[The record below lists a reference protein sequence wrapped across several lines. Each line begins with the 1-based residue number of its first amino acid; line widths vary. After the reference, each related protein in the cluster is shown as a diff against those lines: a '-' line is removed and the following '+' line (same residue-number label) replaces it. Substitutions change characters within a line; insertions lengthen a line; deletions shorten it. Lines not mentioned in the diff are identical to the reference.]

1 MAMRVSGINSGLD
14 TDSIVQELV
23 SAYNTKTEKY
33 QKEQTKLSWKQEIW
47 KGLNTKVYSLYN
59 NVGKLR
65 FSSAYSTKKTTSS
78 DTTKATVSASSNAVN
93 GTQKLHVLATAQSGY
108 LTGGKLSLREEVTDA
123 DGTTKLQDVKGA
135 VKAETKLSELGF
147 TGDEA
152 SLNINTTDEDGNA
165 VTKTVSLTKDSTI
178 QDVVNALKDNGLN
191 ASFDANNGRIFV
203 SSKNTGKAA
212 DFSLSS
218 ATTKLVEK
226 KDADGNVIKDSNGKP
241 EMESVTL
248 SGEEQVASKKL
259 IGLLGLDTDSS
270 NTYGNKAAK
279 IDGRDAVIALNGVK
293 YTNTTN
299 DFAINGLNI
308 SVNGVTDDV
317 ADPDSTDLSS
327 LNDSTAISI
336 NTTTDSQ
343 GIYDTVKDFL
353 TEYNNIINE
362 ITKLY
367 NADSAGSYEPLT
379 DDEKDKMSDTEI
391 EKWETK
397 IKDSLLR
404 RDSSLS
410 SVMNTMMTSMSQPIE
425 INGKSYSLSSFGIQ
439 TLGYLNAAENEQNAY
454 HIDGDEDD
462 ENTSGNQ
469 DKLMAAITS
478 DPDTVIEFMKQ
489 LSTNLYKSIDDQM
502 QSNDLRSRYK
512 IYNDKEMDK
521 QYRNLTK
528 TIKEWES
535 KVSDKEDYYYK
546 QFSNMETALAK
557 LQSQTSSIYIRHV
570 CLLHWIL
577 PIIQFFDLL
586 LLLPDLLIPRLHLL
600 FKFVHLYCQH
610 Q

>member
-65 FSSAYSTKKTTSS
+65 FSSAYNTKKTTSS
-78 DTTKATVSASSNAVN
+78 DTTKATVTASSSAGN

-108 LTGGKLSLREEVTDA
+108 LTGGKLSLREEVTDT
-123 DGTTKLQDVKGA
+123 DGTTKLKDVKGT
-135 VKAETKLSELGF
+135 VKAETKLSEIGF

-152 SLNINTTDEDGNA
+152 SLNINTTDEEGNA

-203 SSKNTGKAA
+203 SSKSTGKAA
-212 DFSLSS
+212 DFSLVS
-218 ATTKLVEK
+218 ATTKFVEK

-241 EMESVTL
+241 TMESVAL
-248 SGEEQVASKKL
+248 SAEEQAASKKL

-270 NTYGNKAAK
+270 NAYGDKAAK
-279 IDGRDAVIALNGVK
+279 INGRDAVIVLNGVK

-317 ADPDSTDLSS
+317 ADPDSDACLSG
-327 LNDSTAISI
+327 LNDSTAVSI

-404 RDSSLS
+404 RDNSLS
-410 SVMNTMMTSMSQPIE
+410 SVMNAMMTSMSQSIE

-439 TLGYLNAAENEQNAY
+439 TLGFLNAAENEQNAY
-454 HIDGDEDD
+454 HINGDEDD
-462 ENTSGNQ
+462 ENTSGKE

-489 LSTNLYKSIDDQM
+489 LTTNLYKSIDDQM

-521 QYRNLTK
+521 QYTNLTK

-557 LQSQTSSIYIRHV
+557 LQSQTSSISSM
-570 CLLHWIL
+570 LGN
-577 PIIQFFDLL
+577 
-586 LLLPDLLIPRLHLL
+586 
-600 FKFVHLYCQH
+600 
-610 Q
+610 

>member
-108 LTGGKLSLREEVTDA
+108 LTGGKLSLREEVTDT

-165 VTKTVSLTKDSTI
+165 VTKTVSLTKDSTV

-270 NTYGNKAAK
+270 NAYGNKAAK
-279 IDGRDAVIALNGVK
+279 IDGRDAVIVLNGVK

-462 ENTSGNQ
+462 ENTSGKQ

-521 QYRNLTK
+521 QYTNLTK

-557 LQSQTSSIYIRHV
+557 LQSQTSSISSM
-570 CLLHWIL
+570 LGN
-577 PIIQFFDLL
+577 
-586 LLLPDLLIPRLHLL
+586 
-600 FKFVHLYCQH
+600 
-610 Q
+610 

>member
-165 VTKTVSLTKDSTI
+165 VTKTVSLTKDSTV

-259 IGLLGLDTDSS
+259 IGLLGLNTDSS

-279 IDGRDAVIALNGVK
+279 IDGRDAVIVLNGVK

-439 TLGYLNAAENEQNAY
+439 TLGYLNVAENEQNAY

-462 ENTSGNQ
+462 ENTSGKQ

-521 QYRNLTK
+521 QYTNLTK

-557 LQSQTSSIYIRHV
+557 LQSQTSSISSM
-570 CLLHWIL
+570 LGN
-577 PIIQFFDLL
+577 
-586 LLLPDLLIPRLHLL
+586 
-600 FKFVHLYCQH
+600 
-610 Q
+610 

>member
-241 EMESVTL
+241 EMESVAL

-279 IDGRDAVIALNGVK
+279 IDGRDAVIVLNGVK

-462 ENTSGNQ
+462 ENTSGKQ

-521 QYRNLTK
+521 QYTNLTK

-557 LQSQTSSIYIRHV
+557 LQSQTSSISSM
-570 CLLHWIL
+570 LGN
-577 PIIQFFDLL
+577 
-586 LLLPDLLIPRLHLL
+586 
-600 FKFVHLYCQH
+600 
-610 Q
+610 

>member
-108 LTGGKLSLREEVTDA
+108 LTGGKLSLREEVTDT
-123 DGTTKLQDVKGA
+123 DGTTKLQDVKGT
-135 VKAETKLSELGF
+135 VKAETKLSEIGF

-152 SLNINTTDEDGNA
+152 SLNINTTDEEGNA

-248 SGEEQVASKKL
+248 SGEEQAASKKL

-270 NTYGNKAAK
+270 NIYGNKAAK

-327 LNDSTAISI
+327 LNDSTAITI
-336 NTTTDSQ
+336 NTATDSQ

-410 SVMNTMMTSMSQPIE
+410 SVMNAMMTSMSQPIE

-439 TLGYLNAAENEQNAY
+439 TLGFLNAAENEQNAY

-521 QYRNLTK
+521 QYTNLTK

-557 LQSQTSSIYIRHV
+557 LQSQTSSISSM
-570 CLLHWIL
+570 LGS
-577 PIIQFFDLL
+577 
-586 LLLPDLLIPRLHLL
+586 
-600 FKFVHLYCQH
+600 
-610 Q
+610 

>member
-65 FSSAYSTKKTTSS
+65 FSSAYNTKKTTSS
-78 DTTKATVSASSNAVN
+78 DTTKATVTASSSAVN

-123 DGTTKLQDVKGA
+123 DGTTKLKDVKGT
-135 VKAETKLSELGF
+135 VKAETKLSEIGF

-152 SLNINTTDEDGNA
+152 SLNINTTDEEGNA
-165 VTKTVSLTKDSTI
+165 VAKTVSLTKDSTI

-203 SSKNTGKAA
+203 SSKSTGKAA
-212 DFSLSS
+212 DFSLVS
-218 ATTKLVEK
+218 ATTKFVEK

-241 EMESVTL
+241 TMESVAL
-248 SGEEQVASKKL
+248 SAEEQAASKKL

-270 NTYGNKAAK
+270 NAYGDKAAK
-279 IDGRDAVIALNGVK
+279 INGRDAVIVLNGVK

-317 ADPDSTDLSS
+317 ADPDSDACLSG
-327 LNDSTAISI
+327 LNDSTAVSI

-404 RDSSLS
+404 RDNSLS
-410 SVMNTMMTSMSQPIE
+410 SVMNAMMTSMSQSIE

-439 TLGYLNAAENEQNAY
+439 TLGFLNAAENEQNAY
-454 HIDGDEDD
+454 HINGDEDD
-462 ENTSGNQ
+462 ENTSGKE

-489 LSTNLYKSIDDQM
+489 LTTNLYKSIDDQM

-521 QYRNLTK
+521 QYTNLTK

-557 LQSQTSSIYIRHV
+557 LQSQTSSISSM
-570 CLLHWIL
+570 LGN
-577 PIIQFFDLL
+577 
-586 LLLPDLLIPRLHLL
+586 
-600 FKFVHLYCQH
+600 
-610 Q
+610 

>member
-65 FSSAYSTKKTTSS
+65 FSSAYNTKKTTSS
-78 DTTKATVSASSNAVN
+78 DTTKATVTASSSAVN

-108 LTGGKLSLREEVTDA
+108 LTGGKLSLREEVTDT
-123 DGTTKLQDVKGA
+123 DGTTKLKDVKGT
-135 VKAETKLSELGF
+135 VKAETKLSEIGF

-152 SLNINTTDEDGNA
+152 SLNINTTDEEGNA

-203 SSKNTGKAA
+203 SSKSTGKAA
-212 DFSLSS
+212 DFSLVS
-218 ATTKLVEK
+218 ATTKFVEK

-241 EMESVTL
+241 TMESVAL
-248 SGEEQVASKKL
+248 SAEEQAASKKL

-270 NTYGNKAAK
+270 NAYGDKAAK
-279 IDGRDAVIALNGVK
+279 INGRDAVIVLNGVK

-299 DFAINGLNI
+299 DFSINGLNI

-317 ADPDSTDLSS
+317 ADPDSDACLSG
-327 LNDSTAISI
+327 LNDSTAVSI

-404 RDSSLS
+404 RDNSLS
-410 SVMNTMMTSMSQPIE
+410 SVMNAMMTSMSQSIE

-439 TLGYLNAAENEQNAY
+439 TLGFLNAAENEQNAY
-454 HIDGDEDD
+454 HINGDEDD
-462 ENTSGNQ
+462 ENTSGKE

-489 LSTNLYKSIDDQM
+489 LTTNLYKSIDDQM

-521 QYRNLTK
+521 QYTNLTK

-557 LQSQTSSIYIRHV
+557 LQSQTSSISSM
-570 CLLHWIL
+570 LGN
-577 PIIQFFDLL
+577 
-586 LLLPDLLIPRLHLL
+586 
-600 FKFVHLYCQH
+600 
-610 Q
+610 

>member
-279 IDGRDAVIALNGVK
+279 IDGRDAVIVLNGVK

-462 ENTSGNQ
+462 ENTSGKQ

-521 QYRNLTK
+521 QYTNLTK

-557 LQSQTSSIYIRHV
+557 LQSQTSSISSM
-570 CLLHWIL
+570 LGN
-577 PIIQFFDLL
+577 
-586 LLLPDLLIPRLHLL
+586 
-600 FKFVHLYCQH
+600 
-610 Q
+610 

>member
-33 QKEQTKLSWKQEIW
+33 QKEQTKLSWKQVIW

-108 LTGGKLSLREEVTDA
+108 LTGGKLSLREEVTDT
-123 DGTTKLQDVKGA
+123 DGTTKLQDVKGT
-135 VKAETKLSELGF
+135 VKAETKLSEIGF

-152 SLNINTTDEDGNA
+152 SLNINTTDEEGNA

-241 EMESVTL
+241 EMESVAL
-248 SGEEQVASKKL
+248 SAEEQAASKKL

-270 NTYGNKAAK
+270 NIYGNKAAK

-327 LNDSTAISI
+327 LNDSTAITI
-336 NTTTDSQ
+336 NTATDSQ

-410 SVMNTMMTSMSQPIE
+410 SVMNAMMTSMSQPIE

-439 TLGYLNAAENEQNAY
+439 TLGFLNAAENEQNAY

-462 ENTSGNQ
+462 ENTSGND

-521 QYRNLTK
+521 QYTNLTK

-557 LQSQTSSIYIRHV
+557 LQSQTSSISSM
-570 CLLHWIL
+570 LGS
-577 PIIQFFDLL
+577 
-586 LLLPDLLIPRLHLL
+586 
-600 FKFVHLYCQH
+600 
-610 Q
+610 

>member
-165 VTKTVSLTKDSTI
+165 VTKTVSLTKGSTI

-367 NADSAGSYEPLT
+367 NADSAGSYEPLA

-439 TLGYLNAAENEQNAY
+439 TLGYLNTAENEQNAY

-521 QYRNLTK
+521 QYTNLTK

-557 LQSQTSSIYIRHV
+557 LQSQTSSISSM
-570 CLLHWIL
+570 LGN
-577 PIIQFFDLL
+577 
-586 LLLPDLLIPRLHLL
+586 
-600 FKFVHLYCQH
+600 
-610 Q
+610 

>member
-78 DTTKATVSASSNAVN
+78 DTTKATVSASNNAVN

-108 LTGGKLSLREEVTDA
+108 LTGGKLSLREEVIDA

-521 QYRNLTK
+521 QYKNLTK

-535 KVSDKEDYYYK
+535 KVSDKEEYYYK

-557 LQSQTSSIYIRHV
+557 LQSQTSSISSM
-570 CLLHWIL
+570 LGN
-577 PIIQFFDLL
+577 
-586 LLLPDLLIPRLHLL
+586 
-600 FKFVHLYCQH
+600 
-610 Q
+610 

>member
-108 LTGGKLSLREEVTDA
+108 LTGGKLSLREEVTDT
-123 DGTTKLQDVKGA
+123 DGTTKLQDVKGT
-135 VKAETKLSELGF
+135 VKAETKLSEIGF

-152 SLNINTTDEDGNA
+152 SLNINTTDEEGNA

-241 EMESVTL
+241 EMESVAL
-248 SGEEQVASKKL
+248 SAEEQVASKKL

-410 SVMNTMMTSMSQPIE
+410 SVMNAMMTSMSQPIE

-439 TLGYLNAAENEQNAY
+439 TLGFLNAAENEQNAY

-521 QYRNLTK
+521 QYTNLTK

-557 LQSQTSSIYIRHV
+557 LQSQTSSISSM
-570 CLLHWIL
+570 LGN
-577 PIIQFFDLL
+577 
-586 LLLPDLLIPRLHLL
+586 
-600 FKFVHLYCQH
+600 
-610 Q
+610 

>member
-78 DTTKATVSASSNAVN
+78 DTTKATVSASNNAVN

-439 TLGYLNAAENEQNAY
+439 TLGYLNTAENEQNAY

-557 LQSQTSSIYIRHV
+557 LQSQTSSISSM
-570 CLLHWIL
+570 LGN
-577 PIIQFFDLL
+577 
-586 LLLPDLLIPRLHLL
+586 
-600 FKFVHLYCQH
+600 
-610 Q
+610 

>member
-367 NADSAGSYEPLT
+367 NADSARSYEPLT

-439 TLGYLNAAENEQNAY
+439 TLGYLNEAENEQNAY

-521 QYRNLTK
+521 QYKNLTK

-557 LQSQTSSIYIRHV
+557 LQSQTSSISSM
-570 CLLHWIL
+570 LGN
-577 PIIQFFDLL
+577 
-586 LLLPDLLIPRLHLL
+586 
-600 FKFVHLYCQH
+600 
-610 Q
+610 

>member
-108 LTGGKLSLREEVTDA
+108 LTGGKLSLREEVTDT
-123 DGTTKLQDVKGA
+123 DGTTKLQDVKGT
-135 VKAETKLSELGF
+135 VKAETKLSEIGF

-152 SLNINTTDEDGNA
+152 SLNINTTDEEGNA

-241 EMESVTL
+241 EMESVAL
-248 SGEEQVASKKL
+248 SAEEQAASKKL

-317 ADPDSTDLSS
+317 ADPDSTDLSN

-343 GIYDTVKDFL
+343 GIYDTVKNFL

-410 SVMNTMMTSMSQPIE
+410 SVMNAMMTSMSQPIE

-439 TLGYLNAAENEQNAY
+439 TLGFLNAAENEQNAY

-521 QYRNLTK
+521 QYTNLTK

-557 LQSQTSSIYIRHV
+557 LQSQTSSISSM
-570 CLLHWIL
+570 LGS
-577 PIIQFFDLL
+577 
-586 LLLPDLLIPRLHLL
+586 
-600 FKFVHLYCQH
+600 
-610 Q
+610 

>member
-65 FSSAYSTKKTTSS
+65 FSSAYNTKKTTSS
-78 DTTKATVSASSNAVN
+78 DTTKATVTASSSAVN

-108 LTGGKLSLREEVTDA
+108 LTGGKLSLREEVTDT
-123 DGTTKLQDVKGA
+123 DGTTKLKDVKGT
-135 VKAETKLSELGF
+135 VKAETKLSEIGF

-152 SLNINTTDEDGNA
+152 SLNINTTDEEGNA

-203 SSKNTGKAA
+203 SSKSTGKAA
-212 DFSLSS
+212 DFSLAS
-218 ATTKLVEK
+218 ATTKFVEK

-241 EMESVTL
+241 TMESVAL
-248 SGEEQVASKKL
+248 SAEEQAASKKL

-270 NTYGNKAAK
+270 NAYGDKAAK
-279 IDGRDAVIALNGVK
+279 INGRDAVIVLNGVK

-317 ADPDSTDLSS
+317 ADPDSDACLSG
-327 LNDSTAISI
+327 LNDSTAVSI

-404 RDSSLS
+404 RDNSLS
-410 SVMNTMMTSMSQPIE
+410 SVMNAMMTSMSQSIE

-439 TLGYLNAAENEQNAY
+439 TLGFLNAAENEQNAY
-454 HIDGDEDD
+454 HINGDEDD
-462 ENTSGNQ
+462 ENTSGKE

-489 LSTNLYKSIDDQM
+489 LTTNLYKSIDDQM

-521 QYRNLTK
+521 QYTNLTK

-557 LQSQTSSIYIRHV
+557 LQSQTSSISSM
-570 CLLHWIL
+570 LGS
-577 PIIQFFDLL
+577 
-586 LLLPDLLIPRLHLL
+586 
-600 FKFVHLYCQH
+600 
-610 Q
+610 

>member
-108 LTGGKLSLREEVTDA
+108 LTGGKLSLREEVTDT
-123 DGTTKLQDVKGA
+123 DGTTKLQDVKGT
-135 VKAETKLSELGF
+135 VKAETKLSEIGF
-147 TGDEA
+147 TGDGA
-152 SLNINTTDEDGNA
+152 SLNINTTDEEGNA

-241 EMESVTL
+241 EMESVAL
-248 SGEEQVASKKL
+248 SAEEQAASKKL

-410 SVMNTMMTSMSQPIE
+410 SVMNAMMTSMSQPIE

-439 TLGYLNAAENEQNAY
+439 TLGFLNAAENEQNAY

-521 QYRNLTK
+521 QYTNLTK

-557 LQSQTSSIYIRHV
+557 LQSQTSSISSM
-570 CLLHWIL
+570 LGS
-577 PIIQFFDLL
+577 
-586 LLLPDLLIPRLHLL
+586 
-600 FKFVHLYCQH
+600 
-610 Q
+610 

>member
-1 MAMRVSGINSGLD
+1 M
-14 TDSIVQELV
+14 
-23 SAYNTKTEKY
+23 
-33 QKEQTKLSWKQEIW
+33 
-47 KGLNTKVYSLYN
+47 
-59 NVGKLR
+59 
-65 FSSAYSTKKTTSS
+65 
-78 DTTKATVSASSNAVN
+78 
-93 GTQKLHVLATAQSGY
+93 LATAQSGY

-165 VTKTVSLTKDSTI
+165 VTKTVSLTKDSTV

-259 IGLLGLDTDSS
+259 IGLLGLNTDSS

-279 IDGRDAVIALNGVK
+279 IDGRDAVIVLNGVK

-462 ENTSGNQ
+462 ENTSGKQ

-521 QYRNLTK
+521 QYTNLTK

-557 LQSQTSSIYIRHV
+557 LQSQTSSISSM
-570 CLLHWIL
+570 LGN
-577 PIIQFFDLL
+577 
-586 LLLPDLLIPRLHLL
+586 
-600 FKFVHLYCQH
+600 
-610 Q
+610 

>member
-14 TDSIVQELV
+14 TDSVVQELV

-65 FSSAYSTKKTTSS
+65 FSSAYNTKKTTSS
-78 DTTKATVSASSNAVN
+78 DTTKATVTASSSAVN

-108 LTGGKLSLREEVTDA
+108 LTGGKLSLREEVTDT
-123 DGTTKLQDVKGA
+123 DGTTKLKDVKGT
-135 VKAETKLSELGF
+135 VKAETKLSEIGF

-152 SLNINTTDEDGNA
+152 SLNINTTDEEGNA

-203 SSKNTGKAA
+203 SSKSTGKAA
-212 DFSLSS
+212 DFSLVS
-218 ATTKLVEK
+218 ATTKFVEK

-241 EMESVTL
+241 TMESVAL
-248 SGEEQVASKKL
+248 SAEEQAASKKL

-270 NTYGNKAAK
+270 NAYGDKAAK
-279 IDGRDAVIALNGVK
+279 INGRDAVIVLNGVK

-317 ADPDSTDLSS
+317 ADPDSDACLSG
-327 LNDSTAISI
+327 LNDSTAVSI

-404 RDSSLS
+404 RDNSLS
-410 SVMNTMMTSMSQPIE
+410 SVMNAMMTSMSQSIE

-439 TLGYLNAAENEQNAY
+439 TLGFLNAAENEQNAY
-454 HIDGDEDD
+454 HINGDEDD
-462 ENTSGNQ
+462 ENTSGKE

-489 LSTNLYKSIDDQM
+489 LTTNLYKSIDDQM

-521 QYRNLTK
+521 QYTNLTK

-557 LQSQTSSIYIRHV
+557 LQSQTSSISSM
-570 CLLHWIL
+570 LGN
-577 PIIQFFDLL
+577 
-586 LLLPDLLIPRLHLL
+586 
-600 FKFVHLYCQH
+600 
-610 Q
+610 

>member
-23 SAYNTKTEKY
+23 SAYNTKIEKY

-108 LTGGKLSLREEVTDA
+108 LTGGKLSLREEVTDT
-123 DGTTKLQDVKGA
+123 DGTTKLQDVKGT
-135 VKAETKLSELGF
+135 VKAETKLREIGF

-152 SLNINTTDEDGNA
+152 SLNINTTDEEGNA

-241 EMESVTL
+241 EMESVAL
-248 SGEEQVASKKL
+248 SAEEQAASKKL

-410 SVMNTMMTSMSQPIE
+410 SVMNAMMTSMSQPIE

-439 TLGYLNAAENEQNAY
+439 TLGFLNAAENEQNAY

-521 QYRNLTK
+521 QYTNLTK

-557 LQSQTSSIYIRHV
+557 LQSQTSSISSM
-570 CLLHWIL
+570 LGS
-577 PIIQFFDLL
+577 
-586 LLLPDLLIPRLHLL
+586 
-600 FKFVHLYCQH
+600 
-610 Q
+610 

>member
-108 LTGGKLSLREEVTDA
+108 LTGGKLSLREEVTDT
-123 DGTTKLQDVKGA
+123 DGTTKLQDVKGT
-135 VKAETKLSELGF
+135 VKAETKLSEIGF

-152 SLNINTTDEDGNA
+152 SLNINTTDEEGNA

-241 EMESVTL
+241 EMESVAL

-279 IDGRDAVIALNGVK
+279 IDGRDAVIVLNGVK

-462 ENTSGNQ
+462 ENTSGKQ

-521 QYRNLTK
+521 QYTNLTK

-557 LQSQTSSIYIRHV
+557 LQSQTSSISSM
-570 CLLHWIL
+570 LGN
-577 PIIQFFDLL
+577 
-586 LLLPDLLIPRLHLL
+586 
-600 FKFVHLYCQH
+600 
-610 Q
+610 

>member
-108 LTGGKLSLREEVTDA
+108 LTGGKLSLREEVTDT
-123 DGTTKLQDVKGA
+123 DGTTKLQDVKGT
-135 VKAETKLSELGF
+135 VKAETKLSEIGF

-152 SLNINTTDEDGNA
+152 SLNINTTDEEGNA

-226 KDADGNVIKDSNGKP
+226 KDADGNVIKDSNGKT
-241 EMESVTL
+241 EMESVAL
-248 SGEEQVASKKL
+248 SAEEQAASKKL

-270 NTYGNKAAK
+270 NIYGNKAAK

-327 LNDSTAISI
+327 LNDSTAITI
-336 NTTTDSQ
+336 NTATDSQ

-410 SVMNTMMTSMSQPIE
+410 SVMNAMMTSMSQPIE

-439 TLGYLNAAENEQNAY
+439 TLGFLNAAENEQNAY

-521 QYRNLTK
+521 QYTNLTK

-557 LQSQTSSIYIRHV
+557 LQSQTSSISSM
-570 CLLHWIL
+570 LGN
-577 PIIQFFDLL
+577 
-586 LLLPDLLIPRLHLL
+586 
-600 FKFVHLYCQH
+600 
-610 Q
+610 

>member
-1 MAMRVSGINSGLD
+1 M
-14 TDSIVQELV
+14 
-23 SAYNTKTEKY
+23 
-33 QKEQTKLSWKQEIW
+33 
-47 KGLNTKVYSLYN
+47 
-59 NVGKLR
+59 
-65 FSSAYSTKKTTSS
+65 
-78 DTTKATVSASSNAVN
+78 
-93 GTQKLHVLATAQSGY
+93 
-108 LTGGKLSLREEVTDA
+108 TDA

-165 VTKTVSLTKDSTI
+165 VTKTVSLTKDSTV

-259 IGLLGLDTDSS
+259 IGLLGLNTDSS

-279 IDGRDAVIALNGVK
+279 IDGRDAVIVLNGVK

-462 ENTSGNQ
+462 ENTSGKQ

-521 QYRNLTK
+521 QYTNLTK

-557 LQSQTSSIYIRHV
+557 LQSQTSSISSM
-570 CLLHWIL
+570 LGN
-577 PIIQFFDLL
+577 
-586 LLLPDLLIPRLHLL
+586 
-600 FKFVHLYCQH
+600 
-610 Q
+610 

>member
-439 TLGYLNAAENEQNAY
+439 TLGYLNTAENEQNAY

-557 LQSQTSSIYIRHV
+557 LQSQTSSI
-570 CLLHWIL
+570 LSMLGN
-577 PIIQFFDLL
+577 
-586 LLLPDLLIPRLHLL
+586 
-600 FKFVHLYCQH
+600 
-610 Q
+610 

>member
-65 FSSAYSTKKTTSS
+65 FSSAYNTKKTTSS
-78 DTTKATVSASSNAVN
+78 DTTKATVTANSSAVN

-108 LTGGKLSLREEVTDA
+108 LTGGKLSLREEVTDT
-123 DGTTKLQDVKGA
+123 DGTTKLKDVKGT
-135 VKAETKLSELGF
+135 VKAETKLSEIGF

-152 SLNINTTDEDGNA
+152 SLNINTTDEEGNA

-203 SSKNTGKAA
+203 SSKSTGKAA
-212 DFSLSS
+212 DFSLVS
-218 ATTKLVEK
+218 ATTKFVEK

-241 EMESVTL
+241 TMESVAL
-248 SGEEQVASKKL
+248 SAEEQAASKKL

-270 NTYGNKAAK
+270 NAYGDKAAK
-279 IDGRDAVIALNGVK
+279 INGRDAVIVLNGVK

-317 ADPDSTDLSS
+317 ADPDSDACLSG
-327 LNDSTAISI
+327 LNDSTAVSI

-404 RDSSLS
+404 RDNSLS
-410 SVMNTMMTSMSQPIE
+410 SVMNAMMTSMSQSIE

-439 TLGYLNAAENEQNAY
+439 TLGFLNAAENEQNAY
-454 HIDGDEDD
+454 HINGDEDD
-462 ENTSGNQ
+462 ENTSGKE

-489 LSTNLYKSIDDQM
+489 LTTNLYKSIDDQM

-557 LQSQTSSIYIRHV
+557 LQSQTSSISSM
-570 CLLHWIL
+570 LGN
-577 PIIQFFDLL
+577 
-586 LLLPDLLIPRLHLL
+586 
-600 FKFVHLYCQH
+600 
-610 Q
+610 